1 MCRGRFAAASAAL
14 ATPLA
19 RQAMGL
25 VRPRSSRTRR
35 TARAITAPRHL
46 FRWRVRVHLIRL
58 GCQSA
63 CIVLALG
70 VVTTSR
76 AQPPRLS
83 SIVSAVT
90 QRPELEAFA
99 GALSD
104 VPQLSRDGSRV
115 LVIEQEPN
123 DSPVRSWT
131 ILVHASV
138 CRRSRHRREDRAVL
152 FDSRPLQTATRVF
165 VDAVLTPDGRHLVYG
180 AAGAGA
186 LATRLPDR
194 PSGGTSCAVARPCA

>member
-1 MCRGRFAAASAAL
+1 M
-14 ATPLA
+14 
-19 RQAMGL
+19 
-25 VRPRSSRTRR
+25 
-35 TARAITAPRHL
+35 
-46 FRWRVRVHLIRL
+46 HLIRL

-104 VPQLSRDGSRV
+104 APQLSRDGSRI

-131 ILVHASV
+131 I
-138 CRRSRHRREDRAVL
+138 R
-152 FDSRPLQTATRVF
+152 
-165 VDAVLTPDGRHLVYG
+165 
-180 AAGAGA
+180 
-186 LATRLPDR
+186 
-194 PSGGTSCAVARPCA
+194 